1 MRPSLKTRKPID
13 ELKPEDLIA
22 FPIWEFASDEEGD
35 EEQDE
40 TWVRPHPAKM
50 MGPDLYALS
59 VAADF
64 LASSGQ
70 TFPGFV
76 GVTTAGDLEFG
87 HGVLLHENDHIFV
100 PSAEYPQAKKER
112 KAVAAALRMKESQ
125 VFPLRYTLRVLLQG
139 EVALR
144 HGEFA

>member
-13 ELKPEDLIA
+13 QLTPEDLIA
-22 FPIWEFASDEEGD
+22 FPIWEFASDEEED

-40 TWVRPHPAKM
+40 TWVRPYPAKM

-64 LASSGQ
+64 LAPSGQ
-70 TFPGFV
+70 MFTGFV

-87 HGVLLHENDHIFV
+87 HGMLLHENDHIFV
-100 PSAEYPQAKKER
+100 PSAGYPQAKKER
-112 KAVAAALRMKESQ
+112 KAVAAALGVKESQ
-125 VFPLRYTLRVLLQG
+125 VFPLKFTLRVLLQG

>member
-1 MRPSLKTRKPID
+1 MPPSLKTRKPID
-13 ELKPEDLIA
+13 QLKPEDLIA
-22 FPIWEFASDEEGD
+22 FPVWEFASDEEED

-40 TWVRPHPAKM
+40 TWVRPHLAKM
-50 MGPDLYALS
+50 MGPDLYDLS

-70 TFPGFV
+70 TFTGFI

-87 HGVLLHENDHIFV
+87 HGVLLHENTHIFV

-112 KAVAAALRMKESQ
+112 KAVAAALRVKESQ
-125 VFPLRYTLRVLLQG
+125 VFPLKFTLRVLLQG
-139 EVALR
+139 EVAPR

>member
-1 MRPSLKTRKPID
+1 MRLSLKTRKPID
-13 ELKPEDLIA
+13 QLKPEDLIA
-22 FPIWEFASDEEGD
+22 FPIWEFASDEEES

-40 TWVRPHPAKM
+40 TWVRPHSAKTV
-50 MGPDLYALS
+50 GPDLYALS
-59 VAADF
+59 VATDF

-70 TFPGFV
+70 MFTGFV

-87 HGVLLHENDHIFV
+87 HGMLLHEDHHIFV
-100 PSAEYPQAKKER
+100 PPAGYPQAKKDR

-125 VFPLRYTLRVLLQG
+125 VFPLKFTLRVLLQG